1 LEDHAMMLA
10 DVGRWLMVVGAMIF
24 VSGLLLSLAGRL
36 PGLGALPGDIA
47 IERGGVRFYAPLGTM
62 LVLSLLL
69 TLILNIAW
77 RLFR

>member
-1 LEDHAMMLA
+1 MLFA
-10 DVGRWLMVVGAMIF
+10 DVGRWLMVLGAIIF

-36 PGLGALPGDIA
+36 PSLGALPGDIA
-47 IERGGVRFYAPLGTM
+47 IERGNVRFYAPLGTM
-62 LVLSLLL
+62 LVLSLVL

>member
-1 LEDHAMMLA
+1 MLFA
-10 DVGRWLMVVGAMIF
+10 DVGRWLMVLGAIIF
-24 VSGLLLSLAGRL
+24 FSGLLLSLAGRL

-62 LVLSLLL
+62 LVLSVVL